1 MEFPPLSPSIPRA
14 CPKDSCPHSPS
25 SDTSTSS
32 FGSAEKRRDRKDM
45 VVSTEGHL
53 EQGMLWAFPDA
64 STPGSHGHPLKWA
77 GPYCKNS
84 QMQTG
89 KFWPP
94 HPSLTPPPCLTDI
107 PSCHPVSP
115 PDISPSTFLPVFL
128 VFQNSHTTATV
139 PVFHGLE
146 ASNL

>member
-1 MEFPPLSPSIPRA
+1 
-14 CPKDSCPHSPS
+14 
-25 SDTSTSS
+25 
-32 FGSAEKRRDRKDM
+32 M

-107 PSCHPVSP
+107 FP
-115 PDISPSTFLPVFL
+115 PLT
-128 VFQNSHTTATV
+128 Q
-139 PVFHGLE
+139 
-146 ASNL
+146 